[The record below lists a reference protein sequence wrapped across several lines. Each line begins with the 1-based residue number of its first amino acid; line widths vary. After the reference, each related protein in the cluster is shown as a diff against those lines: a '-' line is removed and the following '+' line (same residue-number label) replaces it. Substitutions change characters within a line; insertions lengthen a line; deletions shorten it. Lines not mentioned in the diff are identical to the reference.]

1 MNNACDSKLVTIG
14 RITGTH
20 GIRGLVK
27 VHLYSGDDA
36 TLRSVGQVLLSRVDG
51 SRHYVTPT
59 GIQGHGRKMLLSLA
73 GYHGINE
80 VLPLVGGDL
89 LVRRDQLPE
98 PDEGEYYWTDLIGL
112 RVSTEA
118 GDDLGTLR
126 EIIETGS
133 NDVYVVKGAGR
144 EFLIPA
150 TDDVVRG
157 IDLDAGTMTV
167 TPFEG
172 MLDL

>member
-1 MNNACDSKLVTIG
+1 MSADSKLVTIG

-27 VHLYSGDDA
+27 VHLYSGDDT
-36 TLRSVGQVLLSRVDG
+36 TLRTVGQILLSLPDG
-51 SRHYVTPT
+51 SRHLVTPT
-59 GIQGHGRKMLLSLA
+59 GIQGHGRKTLLSLA
-73 GYHGINE
+73 GYDGINE

-89 LVRRDQLPE
+89 LVRRNQLPK
-98 PDEGEYYWTDLIGL
+98 PDEGEYYWADLIGL

-133 NDVYVVKGAGR
+133 NDVYVVKGACR

-167 TPFEG
+167 SPLEG

>member
-1 MNNACDSKLVTIG
+1 
-14 RITGTH
+14 
-20 GIRGLVK
+20 
-27 VHLYSGDDA
+27 
-36 TLRSVGQVLLSRVDG
+36 
-51 SRHYVTPT
+51 
-59 GIQGHGRKMLLSLA
+59 
-73 GYHGINE
+73 
-80 VLPLVGGDL
+80 LPK
-89 LVRRDQLPE
+89 
-98 PDEGEYYWTDLIGL
+98 PDEGEYYWADLIGL

-133 NDVYVVKGAGR
+133 NDVYVVKGACR

-167 TPFEG
+167 SPLEG

>member
-1 MNNACDSKLVTIG
+1 MSADSNLVTIG

-27 VHLYSGDDA
+27 VHLYSGDDT
-36 TLRSVGQVLLSRVDG
+36 TLRSVGQVLLCRADG
-51 SRHYVTPT
+51 SRHLVTLA
-59 GIQGHGRKMLLSLA
+59 GIQGHGRKTLLSLA

-80 VLPLVGGDL
+80 VLPLVGGEL
-89 LVRRDQLPE
+89 QVRRDQLPE
-98 PDEGEYYWTDLIGL
+98 PDEGEHYWTDLIGL
-112 RVSTEA
+112 RVTTEA
-118 GDDLGTLR
+118 GDALGTLR

-133 NDVYVVKGAGR
+133 NDVYVVQGEGR
-144 EFLIPA
+144 EILIPA
-150 TDDVVRG
+150 TDDVVRE

-167 TPFEG
+167 SLLEG